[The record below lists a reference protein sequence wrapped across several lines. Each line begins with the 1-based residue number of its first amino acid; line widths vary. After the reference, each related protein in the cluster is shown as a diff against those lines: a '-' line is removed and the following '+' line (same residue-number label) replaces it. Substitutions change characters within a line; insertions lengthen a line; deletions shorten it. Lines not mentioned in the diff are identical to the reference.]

1 MQRTELA
8 FQRILPTLQ
17 TPVRTRRSIGLR
29 IWFCSKRKKT
39 ILVQKGINAHKKAG
53 EDAVH
58 NTFFFNSY
66 YFFNQQN
73 FSGGSSLVFVLILAV
88 QWGMVA
94 FPSCCC
100 YRSFCPKTPFWTVY
114 FILFFTFG
122 QIKIDSLPYKMSQT
136 YSLAFFL
143 HNLLSQKSQCCLLP
157 LIAKLFFWLFWLEK
171 VI

>member
-1 MQRTELA
+1 MQRTELV

-17 TPVRTRRSIGLR
+17 ALVRTRSIGLR
-29 IWFCSKRKKT
+29 IRFCSRQKT
-39 ILVQKGINAHKKAG
+39 ILVQKGINAYKKAG
-53 EDAVH
+53 EDAVR
-58 NTFFFNSY
+58 NTFFNSY

-88 QWGMVA
+88 RCGMVT
-94 FPSCCC
+94 FLSRCC
-100 YRSFCPKTPFWTVY
+100 YHSFYPKTAFWTVY

-136 YSLAFFL
+136 YGLAFFL